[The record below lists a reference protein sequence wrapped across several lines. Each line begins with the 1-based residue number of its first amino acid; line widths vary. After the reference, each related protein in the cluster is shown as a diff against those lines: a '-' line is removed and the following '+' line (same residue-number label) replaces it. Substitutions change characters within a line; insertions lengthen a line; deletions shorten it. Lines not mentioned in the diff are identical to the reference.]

1 MMFSQRSIISCVTA
15 CCCLIHIKS
24 THSFVVP
31 VVTLQTSSTSYQS
44 PYPTTT
50 TKLLMAASTTSTMP
64 EVVGISG
71 CDAELWN
78 NIPYGAQRDLERFCR
93 MAADE
98 DYEFVPTKEF
108 PMSPLE
114 LAQNRV
120 ATMKDINR
128 FVAKKA
134 NKKNKNDEEEEDAV
148 SITPFE
154 DLAWNNGVSSW
165 ELNNLAQ
172 KEMAIAKV
180 KADKKAANKLLREEA
195 GAKAEAEAAEKAK
208 EAEAE
213 KTDTTMENDDD
224 DAFQ

>member
-1 MMFSQRSIISCVTA
+1 
-15 CCCLIHIKS
+15 
-24 THSFVVP
+24 
-31 VVTLQTSSTSYQS
+31 
-44 PYPTTT
+44 
-50 TKLLMAASTTSTMP
+50 MP

-71 CDAELWN
+71 CDNELWN

-98 DYEFVPTKEF
+98 DYEFISTKEF
-108 PMSPLE
+108 PISPLE

-134 NKKNKNDEEEEDAV
+134 NKNKNKNKDDAEEDAV

-195 GAKAEAEAAEKAK
+195 AAKAEAEAEAEAAAEKAK
-208 EAEAE
+208 EAEAA

>member
-1 MMFSQRSIISCVTA
+1 
-15 CCCLIHIKS
+15 
-24 THSFVVP
+24 
-31 VVTLQTSSTSYQS
+31 
-44 PYPTTT
+44 
-50 TKLLMAASTTSTMP
+50 MAASTTSTMP

-134 NKKNKNDEEEEDAV
+134 NKNKNNKDEEEEEDSV

-195 GAKAEAEAAEKAK
+195 AAKAEAEAEAEAEAAAEKAK
-208 EAEAE
+208 EAEAA

>member
-1 MMFSQRSIISCVTA
+1 
-15 CCCLIHIKS
+15 
-24 THSFVVP
+24 
-31 VVTLQTSSTSYQS
+31 
-44 PYPTTT
+44 
-50 TKLLMAASTTSTMP
+50 MAASTTSTMP

-120 ATMKDINR
+120 ATMQDINR
-128 FVAKKA
+128 FVTKKA
-134 NKKNKNDEEEEDAV
+134 NKKKNKNEEEEEDAV

-195 GAKAEAEAAEKAK
+195 AAKAEAEAEAAEKAK